1 MLAVRFF
8 KLNKMKKRRDWIIID
23 IKTRKALYGV
33 KQQTLMF
40 TSKEIAEEV
49 AEQLFEKHDRY
60 IVVNVAQDLKLTLF
74 LDSSS

>member
-1 MLAVRFF
+1 
-8 KLNKMKKRRDWIIID
+8 MKKRRDWIIID
-23 IKTRKALYGV
+23 IETRKALYGV